1 MPIHRRFTA
10 KNALFVLLVW
20 LFLALAYHLK
30 EELWSS
36 TPSLVELGQEHLTG
50 AEPQKTPVEPE
61 KLANGKGTDA
71 GKGEKDNSKDE
82 TKDGGKKSNAKRT
95 AVVVATQKSEDPK
108 WLDEYFPS
116 WEKFIYSVDDR
127 NAKLT
132 VPKNKGRESM
142 AYLT

>member
-10 KNALFVLLVW
+10 KNALFVLLLW

-36 TPSLVELGQEHLTG
+36 TPSLVELGQEYLTG
-50 AEPQKTPVEPE
+50 AEPQKTLVEPE
-61 KLANGKGTDA
+61 KPANGKSTGT
-71 GKGEKDNSKDE
+71 GKGGKDNE
-82 TKDGGKKSNAKRT
+82 TKDGGKKSDAKRT